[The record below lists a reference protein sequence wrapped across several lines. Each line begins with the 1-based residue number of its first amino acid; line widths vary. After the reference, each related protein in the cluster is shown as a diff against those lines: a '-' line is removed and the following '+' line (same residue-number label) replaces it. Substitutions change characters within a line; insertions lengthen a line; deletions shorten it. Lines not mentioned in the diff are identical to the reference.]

1 MQQYKLI
8 KKIRLAILNLL
19 LINGVFADPIGDI
32 IEQTGAGQIVRDDNA
47 LILSKD
53 FLPEIELYDTA
64 ETANGRMLIEF
75 LDKAELAL
83 TEHTKILIDEVIYD
97 PDPSK
102 SKMTMQFVQGT
113 ARFASGK
120 LAIMNKQNIDIKTPT
135 ATIGIRGTDFTT
147 TVDEI
152 GRSLIILLPDEN
164 GDASGEITVTNLGG
178 TIVLDEAYQATM
190 VTTLDTPPSQT
201 LTINNITPNM
211 IDNMFIVNP
220 PPEVKEQIEEEAR
233 ADMNQDQGILDV
245 DFLEYDELDK
255 DYDDYANDPEYD
267 ARNGRIDIDYLAG
280 DFLPDLLD
288 AVEELI
294 RTTEELAD
302 AQAGTGNIGGWTLK
316 GAEFGLNND
325 SQYNV
330 FEEDGKLVVYRS
342 VNGVISITF
351 GAGASFSLS
360 TDVEGYQG
368 TILGNGG
375 DDIIIVIKQG
385 N

>member
-32 IEQTGAGQIVRDDNA
+32 IEQTGAGQIVRNNNP
-47 LILSKD
+47 LILSED

-75 LDKAELAL
+75 KDEAELAL

-120 LAIMNKQNIDIKTPT
+120 LAIMNKKNIDIKTPT

-178 TIVLDEAYQATM
+178 TITLNEAYQATM
-190 VTTLDTPPSQT
+190 VTTLDTPPSQS

-245 DFLEYDELDK
+245 DYLEYDELDK

-288 AVEELI
+288 AVEELL

-302 AQAGTGNIGGWTLK
+302 AQAGTGNIGGWALK
-316 GAEFGLNND
+316 GAQFGLNND
-325 SQYNV
+325 SQYNI
-330 FEEDGKLVVYRS
+330 FEEDGKLVVYRN
-342 VNGVISITF
+342 VNGVISVTF

-360 TDVEGYQG
+360 TNVDGYQG

>member
-1 MQQYKLI
+1 MQQYKLT

-19 LINGVFADPIGDI
+19 LINGVLADPIGDI
-32 IEQTGAGQIVRDDNA
+32 IEQTGAGQIVRNDNP
-47 LILSKD
+47 LILSED

-120 LAIMNKQNIDIKTPT
+120 LAIMNKKNIDIKTPT

-178 TIVLDEAYQATM
+178 TITLNEAYQATM
-190 VTTLDTPPSQT
+190 VNTLDTPPSQT
-201 LTINNITPNM
+201 LTLNNITPNM

-288 AVEELI
+288 AVEELL

-302 AQAGTGNIGGWTLK
+302 AQAGSGNIGGWALK
-316 GAEFGLNND
+316 GAQFGLNND

-330 FEEDGKLVVYRS
+330 FEEDGKLVVYRN

-360 TDVEGYQG
+360 TNVDGYQG

>member
-1 MQQYKLI
+1 MLQYKLI
-8 KKIRLAILNLL
+8 KKIQLTTLNLL

-32 IEQTGAGQIVRDDNA
+32 IEQTGSAQIVRNTDQ
-47 LILSKD
+47 LILTPD
-53 FLPEIELYDTA
+53 YLPEIELYDTA

-75 LDKAELAL
+75 KDKAELAL
-83 TEHTKILIDEVIYD
+83 TEHTKILIDEVIFD

-102 SKMTMQFVQGT
+102 SKMTMKFVQGT

-120 LAIMNKQNIDIKTPT
+120 LAIMNKKNIDIQTPT

-152 GRSLIILLPDEN
+152 GRSLIILLPDKN

-178 TIVLDEAYQATM
+178 TITLNEAYQATM
-190 VTTLDTPPSQT
+190 VNTLDSPPSQS
-201 LTINNITPNM
+201 LMLSNITPSM

-220 PPEVKEQIEEEAR
+220 PQEIKEQIEEEAR
-233 ADMNQDQGILDV
+233 ADLNEDQGILDV
-245 DFLEYDELDK
+245 DYLAYDELDK
-255 DYDDYANDPEYD
+255 DYDDYANDPDYD

-288 AVEELI
+288 AVEELL
-294 RTTEELAD
+294 RTAD
-302 AQAGTGNIGGWTLK
+302 DLGSEQLSGGVGGWTLK
-316 GAEFGLNND
+316 GAQFGLNQD

-330 FEEDGKLVVYRS
+330 FEEDGKLIFYRS

-351 GAGASFSLS
+351 GSGASFSL
-360 TDVEGYQG
+360 TTNLEGYQG

-375 DDIIIVIKQG
+375 DDIFITITQG

>member
-32 IEQTGAGQIVRDDNA
+32 IEQTGAGQIVRNDNQ
-47 LILSKD
+47 LILTED
-53 FLPEIELYDTA
+53 FLPKIELYDTA

-75 LDKAELAL
+75 KDKAELAL

-120 LAIMNKQNIDIKTPT
+120 LAIMNKKNIDIKTPT

-178 TIVLDEAYQATM
+178 TITLNEAYQATM
-190 VTTLDTPPSQT
+190 VNTLDTPPSQT
-201 LTINNITPNM
+201 LTLNNITPNM

-220 PPEVKEQIEEEAR
+220 PPEVKEQIEENAQ
-233 ADMNQDQGILDV
+233 ADMNEDQGILDV
-245 DFLEYDELDK
+245 DFLAYDELDK

-288 AVEELI
+288 AVEELL
-294 RTTEELAD
+294 RTTEELGD

-316 GAEFGLNND
+316 GAQFGLNND

-330 FEEDGKLVVYRS
+330 FEEDGKLVVYRN

-360 TDVEGYQG
+360 TNVDGYQG

-375 DDIIIVIKQG
+375 DDIIILIKQG

>member
-1 MQQYKLI
+1 MQQYKLT

-19 LINGVFADPIGDI
+19 LINGVLADPIGDI
-32 IEQTGAGQIVRDDNA
+32 IEQTGAGQIVRNDNP
-47 LILSKD
+47 LILSED

-120 LAIMNKQNIDIKTPT
+120 LAIMNKKNIDIKTPT

-178 TIVLDEAYQATM
+178 TITLNEAYQATM
-190 VTTLDTPPSQT
+190 VNTLDTPPSQT
-201 LTINNITPNM
+201 LTLNNITPNM

-288 AVEELI
+288 AVEELL

-302 AQAGTGNIGGWTLK
+302 AQAGSGNIGGWALK
-316 GAEFGLNND
+316 GAQFGLNTD

-330 FEEDGKLVVYRS
+330 FEEDGKLVVYRN

-360 TDVEGYQG
+360 TNVDGYQG

>member
-1 MQQYKLI
+1 MQQYKLT
-8 KKIRLAILNLL
+8 KKIRLTILNLL

-32 IEQTGAGQIVRDDNA
+32 IEQTGAGQIVRDDNP

-75 LDKAELAL
+75 IDKAELAL

-120 LAIMNKQNIDIKTPT
+120 LAIMNKKNIDIKTPT

-178 TIVLDEAYQATM
+178 TITLNEAYQATM
-190 VTTLDTPPSQT
+190 VTTLDTPPSQSLT
-201 LTINNITPNM
+201 LNNITPSM

-288 AVEELI
+288 AVEELL
-294 RTTEELAD
+294 RTTEELGD
-302 AQAGTGNIGGWTLK
+302 AQAGTGGLSGWVLK
-316 GAEFGLNND
+316 DAQFGLNKD
-325 SQYNV
+325 SQYNI
-330 FEEDGKLVVYRS
+330 FEEDGKLVVYRD

-360 TDVEGYQG
+360 TEVDGYLG
-368 TILGNGG
+368 TIQGNGG

>member
-1 MQQYKLI
+1 MLQYKLI
-8 KKIRLAILNLL
+8 KKIQLTTLNLL

-32 IEQTGAGQIVRDDNA
+32 IEQTGSAQIVRNTDE
-47 LILSKD
+47 LILTPD

-75 LDKAELAL
+75 KDKAELAL
-83 TEHTKILIDEVIYD
+83 TEHTKILIDEVIFD

-102 SKMTMQFVQGT
+102 SKMTMRFVQGT

-120 LAIMNKQNIDIKTPT
+120 LAIMNKKNIDIQTPT

-152 GRSLIILLPDEN
+152 GRSLIILLPDKN

-178 TIVLDEAYQATM
+178 TITLNEAYQATM
-190 VTTLDTPPSQT
+190 VNTLDSPPSQS
-201 LTINNITPNM
+201 LMLSNITPNM

-220 PPEVKEQIEEEAR
+220 PQEIKQQIEEEAR
-233 ADMNQDQGILDV
+233 ADMNEDQGILDV
-245 DFLEYDELDK
+245 DYLAYDELDK
-255 DYDDYANDPEYD
+255 DYDDYANDPDYD

-288 AVEELI
+288 AVEELL
-294 RTTEELAD
+294 RTADELGSE
-302 AQAGTGNIGGWTLK
+302 QLSGGVGGWALK
-316 GAEFGLNND
+316 GAQFGLNQD

-330 FEEDGKLVVYRS
+330 FEEDGKLIFYRT

-351 GAGASFSLS
+351 GSGASFSLTTNLDS
-360 TDVEGYQG
+360 YQG

-375 DDIIIVIKQG
+375 DDIFITITQG

>member
-1 MQQYKLI
+1 MLQYKLI
-8 KKIRLAILNLL
+8 KKTQLTILNLL

-32 IEQTGAGQIVRDDNA
+32 IEQTGAGQIVRNDNS
-47 LILSKD
+47 LILSED

-113 ARFASGK
+113 ARFSSGK
-120 LAIMNKQNIDIKTPT
+120 LAIMNKKNIDIKTPT

-190 VTTLDTPPSQT
+190 VNTLDTPPSQT
-201 LTINNITPNM
+201 LTLNNITPNM

-288 AVEELI
+288 AVEELL
-294 RTTEELAD
+294 RTTEELGD
-302 AQAGTGNIGGWTLK
+302 AQAGTGNIGGWALK
-316 GAEFGLNND
+316 GAQFGLNND

-330 FEEDGKLVVYRS
+330 FEEDGKLVVYRN

-360 TDVEGYQG
+360 TDVDGYQG

-375 DDIIIVIKQG
+375 DDIIIVIKQA

>member
-1 MQQYKLI
+1 
-8 KKIRLAILNLL
+8 
-19 LINGVFADPIGDI
+19 
-32 IEQTGAGQIVRDDNA
+32 
-47 LILSKD
+47 
-53 FLPEIELYDTA
+53 
-64 ETANGRMLIEF
+64 
-75 LDKAELAL
+75 
-83 TEHTKILIDEVIYD
+83 
-97 PDPSK
+97 
-102 SKMTMQFVQGT
+102 MQFVQGT

-120 LAIMNKQNIDIKTPT
+120 LAIMNKKNIDIKTPT

-201 LTINNITPNM
+201 LTINNITPSM

-220 PPEVKEQIEEEAR
+220 PPEVKEQIEEEAQ

-302 AQAGTGNIGGWTLK
+302 AQAGTGNIGGWSLK
-316 GAEFGLNND
+316 GAQFGLNND

-330 FEEDGKLVVYRS
+330 FEEDGKLVVYRN

-360 TDVEGYQG
+360 TDVDGYQG

>member
-1 MQQYKLI
+1 MQQYKLT

-19 LINGVFADPIGDI
+19 LINGVLTDPIGDI
-32 IEQTGAGQIVRDDNA
+32 IEQTGAGQIVRNDNP
-47 LILSKD
+47 LILSED

-120 LAIMNKQNIDIKTPT
+120 LAIMNKKNIDIKTPT

-178 TIVLDEAYQATM
+178 TITLNEAYQATM
-190 VTTLDTPPSQT
+190 VNTLDTPPSQT
-201 LTINNITPNM
+201 LTLNNITPNM

-288 AVEELI
+288 AVEELL

-302 AQAGTGNIGGWTLK
+302 AQAGSGNIGGWALK
-316 GAEFGLNND
+316 GAQFGLNND

-330 FEEDGKLVVYRS
+330 FEEDGKLVVYRN

-360 TDVEGYQG
+360 TNVDGYQG

>member
-1 MQQYKLI
+1 MLQYKLI
-8 KKIRLAILNLL
+8 KKIQLTILNLL

-32 IEQTGAGQIVRDDNA
+32 IEQTGAGQIVRNDNP
-47 LILSKD
+47 LILSED

-120 LAIMNKQNIDIKTPT
+120 LAIMNKKNIDIKTPT

-201 LTINNITPNM
+201 LTLNNITPNM

-288 AVEELI
+288 AVEELL
-294 RTTEELAD
+294 RTTDELAD
-302 AQAGTGNIGGWTLK
+302 AQAGTGNIGGWALK
-316 GAEFGLNND
+316 GAQFGLNND

-330 FEEDGKLVVYRS
+330 FEEDGKLVVYRN

-360 TDVEGYQG
+360 TNVDGYQG

-375 DDIIIVIKQG
+375 DDIIIVIKQA

>member
-1 MQQYKLI
+1 
-8 KKIRLAILNLL
+8 LL

-32 IEQTGAGQIVRDDNA
+32 IEQTGSAQIVRNTDE
-47 LILSKD
+47 LILTPD

-75 LDKAELAL
+75 KDKAELAL
-83 TEHTKILIDEVIYD
+83 TEHTKILIDEVIFD

-102 SKMTMQFVQGT
+102 SKMTMRFVQGT

-120 LAIMNKQNIDIKTPT
+120 LAIMNKKNIDIQTPT

-152 GRSLIILLPDEN
+152 GRSLIILLPDKN

-178 TIVLDEAYQATM
+178 TITLNEAYQATM
-190 VTTLDTPPSQT
+190 VNTLDSPPSQS
-201 LTINNITPNM
+201 LMLSNITPNM

-220 PPEVKEQIEEEAR
+220 PQEIKQQIEEEAR
-233 ADMNQDQGILDV
+233 ADMNEDQGILDV
-245 DFLEYDELDK
+245 DYLAYDELDK
-255 DYDDYANDPEYD
+255 DYDDYANDPDYD

-288 AVEELI
+288 AVEELL
-294 RTTEELAD
+294 RTADELGSE
-302 AQAGTGNIGGWTLK
+302 QLSGGVGGWALK
-316 GAEFGLNND
+316 GAQFGLNQD

-330 FEEDGKLVVYRS
+330 FEEDGKLIFYRT

-351 GAGASFSLS
+351 GSGASFSL
-360 TDVEGYQG
+360 TTNLDGYQG

-375 DDIIIVIKQG
+375 DDIFITITQG

>member
-32 IEQTGAGQIVRDDNA
+32 IEQTGAGQIVRNNNP
-47 LILSKD
+47 LILSED

-75 LDKAELAL
+75 KDEAELAL

-120 LAIMNKQNIDIKTPT
+120 LAIMNKKNIDIKTPT

-178 TIVLDEAYQATM
+178 TITLNEAYQATM
-190 VTTLDTPPSQT
+190 VTTLDTPPSQS

-245 DFLEYDELDK
+245 DYLEYDELDK

-288 AVEELI
+288 AVEELL

-302 AQAGTGNIGGWTLK
+302 AQAGAGNVGGWALK
-316 GAEFGLNND
+316 GAQFGLNND
-325 SQYNV
+325 SQYNI
-330 FEEDGKLVVYRS
+330 FEEDGKLVVYRN
-342 VNGVISITF
+342 VNGVISVTF

-360 TDVEGYQG
+360 TNVDGYQG